1 VQLEERL
8 SKRVNQLDATIQ
20 VMAKS
25 NQTIWANQKELT
37 KSQNLLD
44 EQFAVSTRMA
54 VMGLNLVFEKMGVE
68 ERVDADDIE
77 KLFRQWAE
85 FRARPD
91 FRNFMMEWM
100 LGVALEKLP
109 PPPEPE
115 PEAKEEGE
123 ANAQSDN
130 GNTNP
135 EEGVT
140 EDSQSSQA
148 DDVPEVQPEDRAAG

>member
-1 VQLEERL
+1 
-8 SKRVNQLDATIQ
+8 
-20 VMAKS
+20 MAKS

-44 EQFAVSTRMA
+44 EQFAVSTRMS
-54 VMGLNLVFEKMGVE
+54 VMGLNLLLEKAGAE
-68 ERVDADDIE
+68 ERVDAEDIE
-77 KLFRQWAE
+77 KLFREWAV

-100 LGVALEKLP
+100 LGVALDKLP

-115 PEAKEEGE
+115 PEAKEGE
-123 ANAQSDN
+123 ADAQSDN
-130 GNTNP
+130 GNTDP

-140 EDSQSSQA
+140 EDSESSQA
-148 DDVPEVQPEDRAAG
+148 NDVPEMQPEDRAAG